1 MKKLFI
7 NILALLFVFAACVK
21 EEPTTVSFRSAEYH
35 INVGDTL
42 DLAGELMLTNC
53 EKSPVLTASVDSI
66 INLRADKKVIA
77 IAEGETVITASVG
90 EIEATCTIFI
100 SDISL
105 ENVVLTAP
113 ESIVAGETG
122 VTVTAEVE
130 PQGYNPDNLVWS
142 FKAVPETLEVE
153 YERVKS
159 SEYIVKVRNYVEGAK
174 VTVIVSGKKE
184 TAVAD
189 TVVMDV
195 VKDVVKATRI
205 SLDMPKQLTGG
216 VEGLWASVK
225 ATVEP
230 EDYEMENLVWTFTQ
244 TEGLEFQSE
253 NMGGGE
259 YRISF
264 SNYVHEGKLK
274 IEVKDAHSAAF
285 NSGEIKVLERPV
297 DGVSTLVFKS
307 EKMDLYIGD
316 EPWTPELICEPAGY
330 DPYLLNW
337 TISDESVAS
346 LEDGLVTPLKDG
358 NTVLKVTDIIS
369 GKEASCE
376 INVVTP
382 VDDAEIA
389 SISLSETD
397 LHMKLDEHVVQ
408 LVAKCMDASGN
419 RVMNYTALE
428 WSAAPVYDAFEQPV
442 TIVEVSDRG
451 VVTPKNV
458 GTTQITVKDKKRASA
473 WAMCHVTVTA
483 GEIKVEEVRLSHS
496 SAVVAVGKTL
506 ALEASVLP
514 RNADDRTIRFTSSDE
529 SVASVSEEGLVT
541 GVNVGETDI
550 HAIASNGVKATC
562 HVRVELRAISF
573 DITGMVMGR
582 GAEKELILS
591 KIPEEGFKGEVEWT
605 SSDPDVASVK
615 DGVVTAVSAGDAT
628 ITASLDGFTADCK
641 VKVAGEDFKFD
652 IHLECSD
659 LSVAEKGLQQ
669 DQKVRYIPEYRHNE
683 SGMVYIPANV
693 SWSSSDRTIA
703 VVDEEGNVTA
713 VKEDIDSYGF
723 LSENK
728 VVITIEVDGVE
739 KSVDVFVV
747 KAQPREIL
755 IKTMPSVDGVEGRM
769 MHGESFVFETE
780 VLPAKAIQEVA
791 FYMTDPDGRYQT
803 CGNTFVA
810 AKVGTYSFTAY
821 VVTGSG
827 TGDSSIETVQ
837 KHFSIEVLPIRITDM
852 KMTSETLEM
861 TTGAQAILDVNITP
875 SNASYR
881 NVVWSSSNEAVASV
895 TGAGVVN
902 ALAAGEAVITATQP
916 DNNISCT
923 CVVKVEDPVV
933 EINIGDYYYSDGTIS
948 SDLDPSKTVIGIV
961 FAKVNAS
968 LSDTQM
974 INDHPG
980 CTNGLVVGLDEYN
993 SPFAA
998 DRSWGRGDLVDWM
1011 NNNGYT
1017 QVEDTEKYCG
1027 YSNTKGFMA
1036 INEANVS
1043 SYGDIIRI
1051 DLCNVVS
1058 QYRNSVEVPESTSGW
1073 YAPSFAEL
1081 KLLYESLDAV
1091 NQSMES
1097 AEGTVVASTY
1107 VTDYTRPGD
1116 GKYFEYTR
1124 NKVYWPANMNYSY
1137 FYGFNMADASST
1149 SNPPLYENGSYDA
1162 AVTGESAPL
1171 PVRLI
1176 FAF

>member
-42 DLAGELMLTNC
+42 DLTGELMLTNC

-142 FKAVPETLEVE
+142 FKAVPETLELE
-153 YERVKS
+153 YESVKS
-159 SEYIVKVRNYVEGAK
+159 SEYIVKVRNFVEGAK

-216 VEGLWASVK
+216 VEGLWAAVK

-230 EDYEMENLVWTFTQ
+230 EDYEMDNLVWTFTQ

-428 WSAAPVYDAFEQPV
+428 WSAAPMYDAFEQPV

-473 WAMCHVTVTA
+473 WAMCHVTVTE

-541 GVNVGETDI
+541 GMSVGETDI

-582 GAEKELILS
+582 GAEKEIILS

-683 SGMVYIPANV
+683 SGMIYIPANV
-693 SWSSSDRTIA
+693 SWSSSDKTIA
-703 VVDEEGNVTA
+703 VVDDEGNVTA
-713 VKEDIDSYGF
+713 VKEDIGSYGF

-728 VVITIEVDGVE
+728 VVITVEVDGVE

-803 CGNTFVA
+803 CGNTFEA

-837 KHFSIEVLPIRITDM
+837 KHFSIEVLPVPVESFTVVGE
-852 KMTSETLEM
+852 SQLSLEVGDEM
-861 TTGAQAILDVNITP
+861 FLEVEILP
-875 SNASYR
+875 ANASYR
-881 NVVWSSSNEAVASV
+881 TVTWTSSSDDIVSVASDGKITANGAGTATVTGTLKDGKTVEYTVTVSEPVASV
-895 TGAGVVN
+895 
-902 ALAAGEAVITATQP
+902 AV
-916 DNNISCT
+916 
-923 CVVKVEDPVV
+923 
-933 EINIGDYYYSDGTIS
+933 GDYYYSDGTTS
-948 SDLDPSKTVIGIV
+948 SELDSSKEVVGIV
-961 FAKVNAS
+961 FSTKDPS
-968 LSDTQM
+968 LQDS
-974 INDHPG
+974 G
-980 CTNGLVVGLDEYN
+980 LSGFTNGLVVALEEASTAWQSSASNVSSWVSENVQYSDLT
-993 SPFAA
+993 ST
-998 DRSWGRGDLVDWM
+998 DRA
-1011 NNNGYT
+1011 
-1017 QVEDTEKYCG
+1017 CG
-1027 YSNTKGFMA
+1027 YSNTQA
-1036 INEANVS
+1036 LIAYNEANPDNKV
-1043 SYGDIIRI
+1043 
-1051 DLCNVVS
+1051 LVVEHAP
-1058 QYRNSVEVPESTSGW
+1058 SVTLPSSTSGW
-1073 YAPSFAEL
+1073 YVPSYEELGRMVAAYETIKDKFTEAGGLAP
-1081 KLLYESLDAV
+1081 DA
-1091 NQSMES
+1091 
-1097 AEGTVVASTY
+1097 
-1107 VTDYTRPGD
+1107 TRPNWDIGNGGSPD
-1116 GKYFEYTR
+1116 TYR
-1124 NKVYWPANMNYSY
+1124 YW
-1137 FYGFNMADASST
+1137 SST
-1149 SNPPLYENGSYDA
+1149 ESSGSSSWACVYQFFNGG
-1162 AVTGESAPL
+1162 TGYTNQLKSKGHYR
-1171 PVRLI
+1171 VRYI

>member
-153 YERVKS
+153 YESVKS

-307 EKMDLYIGD
+307 GKMDLYIGD

-408 LVAKCMDASGN
+408 LVAKCMDASGSQ
-419 RVMNYTALE
+419 VVNYAGLE
-428 WSAAPVYDAFEQPV
+428 WSAAPVFDAFDQPI

-451 VVTPKNV
+451 VVTPKHV
-458 GTTQITVKDKKRASA
+458 GTTQITVKDRKNPHAS
-473 WAMCHVTVTA
+473 AMCHVTVTE
-483 GEIKVEEVRLSHS
+483 GEIKVEEVRLSQS

-514 RNADDRTIRFTSSDE
+514 RNADDRTIRFISSDE

-582 GAEKELILS
+582 GAEKEIILS

-713 VKEDIDSYGF
+713 VKEDIDSYGL

-755 IKTMPSVDGVEGRM
+755 IKAMPSVDGVEGRM
-769 MHGESFVFETE
+769 MHGDSFVFETE
-780 VLPAKAIQEVA
+780 VLPAKATQEVG
-791 FYMTDPDGRYQT
+791 FYMTDPDGRYST
-803 CGNTFVA
+803 SGRTFYA
-810 AKVGTYSFTAY
+810 AKVGTYNFTVY
-821 VVTGSG
+821 VVTSGG
-827 TGDSSIETVQ
+827 TGESSVETVQ
-837 KHFSIEVLPIRITDM
+837 KHFSIEVLSVPVESFAIVGDSQIELEVGDE
-852 KMTSETLEM
+852 KFLETE
-861 TTGAQAILDVNITP
+861 ILP
-875 SNASYR
+875 ANASFKT
-881 NVVWSSSNEAVASV
+881 VDWTSSNGDIVSVNQDGKISALAVGNAVV
-895 TGAGVVN
+895 TGSLKEGMTVEYKVTVKEPVRP
-902 ALAAGEAVITATQP
+902 AAV
-916 DNNISCT
+916 
-923 CVVKVEDPVV
+923 
-933 EINIGDYYYSDGTIS
+933 GDFYYSDGTTS
-948 SDLDPSKTVIGIV
+948 SDYDATKTAVGIV
-961 FAKVNAS
+961 FS
-968 LSDTQM
+968 TQNM
-974 INDHPG
+974 TLQDSELPSS
-980 CTNGLVVGLDEYN
+980 CRNGLVVSLEDITTAWQT
-993 SPFAA
+993 SPQNVNKWVSENKQYSNLANIDVA
-998 DRSWGRGDLVDWM
+998 
-1011 NNNGYT
+1011 
-1017 QVEDTEKYCG
+1017 CG
-1027 YSNTKGFMA
+1027 YSNTKVLKA
-1036 INEANVS
+1036 YNEANPDSKV
-1043 SYGDIIRI
+1043 
-1051 DLCNVVS
+1051 LPVEHEP
-1058 QYRNSVEVPESTSGW
+1058 SVIPPAATSGW
-1073 YAPSFAEL
+1073 YVPSYDELRILVEAYETIKDRFAEAGGIAPDATRPNWDIGNGGSADT
-1081 KLLYESLDAV
+1081 YRYWSSNESPYSSSQACAYQFWNGGEGFT
-1091 NQSMES
+1091 NQSK
-1097 AEGTVVASTY
+1097 T
-1107 VTDYTRPGD
+1107 
-1116 GKYFEYTR
+1116 K
-1124 NKVYWPANMNYSY
+1124 SY
-1137 FYGFNMADASST
+1137 YR
-1149 SNPPLYENGSYDA
+1149 
-1162 AVTGESAPL
+1162 
-1171 PVRLI
+1171 VRHV